1 MATFKGNFNK
11 NHDDE
16 EYLEIQ
22 IELIVGFDLED
33 NKKLRNTYR
42 SQLKLEKLANES
54 KLSEKYTLTPTLPK
68 PTYIKGCVVNDKNI
82 PIEDAVVTAK
92 YSEPIF

>member
-42 SQLKLEKLANES
+42 S
-54 KLSEKYTLTPTLPK
+54 
-68 PTYIKGCVVNDKNI
+68 
-82 PIEDAVVTAK
+82 
-92 YSEPIF
+92 